1 MCKAVTVQKE
11 QVAGGVNKL
20 SEDRIVG
27 PDK

>member
-27 PDK
+27 TDK